1 MMGKRQRFSRTEKGA
16 KCADRHSYVD
26 RLSVLPDDLLVYI
39 LSFLSLKEAT
49 MTSILSSRW
58 RYLWTFIPKLDF
70 NGKELLV
77 EVELS
82 EEKREVKLFKKK
94 RLAYVEWVNHVLAL
108 HKYNSNVEEFK
119 LFFPLDK
126 VHKKSIGK
134 WIQYALAGKVQRLE
148 LNFANT
154 ICLRRGY
161 VQYYT
166 FPYQLLRSDKRDCSW
181 DTRRCNSIDFK
192 CLKSILMKCVNV
204 SGEALEFFLCNCPL
218 LENLSVSESRQLT
231 SLRIS
236 GSSSPSFK
244 RLGISNCHNLVSV
257 EIRDSNLVYLK
268 YKGRAINF
276 ILEDVPQ
283 LVKVFVGGMITRHM
297 EDILLL
303 LSRHLPLLEI
313 FKIDFMEPKV
323 SWEETEKL
331 CSAVTMSNLKQLV
344 VKVDAYKDYSLL
356 PLTNLIRASPCLQ
369 RFVVKA
375 DWFEPKFIK
384 KKVKKIT
391 KSYKYVHLKEIE
403 FAGYYGRISELELI
417 IHLLENCVSLE
428 KITVDPRDV
437 DRPGLLYKEEV
448 EAEEKEVRARV
459 VNQLRNK
466 VAPPVI
472 LTII

>member
-1 MMGKRQRFSRTEKGA
+1 MGKRQRFSRTEKGA

-77 EVELS
+77 KVELS
-82 EEKREVKLFKKK
+82 EGKREVKLFKKK

-154 ICLRRGY
+154 ICLRRG
-161 VQYYT
+161 
-166 FPYQLLRSDKRDCSW
+166 
-181 DTRRCNSIDFK
+181 RCNSIDFK
-192 CLKSILMKCVNV
+192 CLKSILMKRVNV

-218 LENLSVSESRQLT
+218 LENLSVSQSRQLT

-313 FKIDFMEPKV
+313 FKIDFMNPKF

-356 PLTNLIRASPCLQ
+356 PLTDLIRASPCLQ

-375 DWFEPKFIK
+375 DWSEPKFIK

-403 FAGYYGRISELELI
+403 FAGYYGRISDLELI

-428 KITVDPRDV
+428 KTTVDPRDV
-437 DRPGLLYKEEV
+437 DPPGLLYKEEV